1 MIARSLPVPRR
12 RSAARILGTGALAA
26 LTLAGLSLAAP
37 GVMAQEQRAP
47 AQTIARFDV
56 PEARQAVAVTDRY
69 VYAIDDRTI
78 VKLDKATKQVLAK
91 WEGPKAGPILHLDSG
106 VVRDGKLYTA
116 HSNYPSWPMASSIE
130 VWDAETL
137 KHLET
142 HSFGIDRGSFTWL
155 DRDPQG
161 RWWGAF
167 ANYNRVFDKSPLA
180 YGNKY
185 ATQLVRFNPDWSV
198 AEAWVYPDALVAKF
212 QDMSNSGGAFGPDG
226 RLYITGH
233 DNGELYVV
241 APPEMGPV
249 MRWVETIPIEI
260 GGQGFAFDPAEPGV
274 VWGLIRGK
282 SGGPSQITVSRLPA
296 RP

>member
-1 MIARSLPVPRR
+1 MSRRTSVSL
-12 RSAARILGTGALAA
+12 ALLLAA
-26 LTLAGLSLAAP
+26 LCASGAA
-37 GVMAQEQRAP
+37 AQEQRP
-47 AQTIARFDV
+47 AAETLTRFEV
-56 PEARQAVAVTDRY
+56 PEARQAVAVSDRFF
-69 VYAIDDRTI
+69 YAIDNRTL
-78 VKLDKATKQVLAK
+78 VKLDKTTGQAVAK

-116 HSNYPSWPMASSIE
+116 HSNYPDWPMTSSIE

-137 KHLET
+137 KHLES
-142 HSFGIDRGSFTWL
+142 HSFGIERGSFTWL

-167 ANYNRVFDKSPLA
+167 ANYNRVFDKSPVA

-198 AEAWVYPDALVAKF
+198 AEAFVYPDALVAKF

-226 RLYITGH
+226 RLYISGH
-233 DNGELYVV
+233 DNAELYVV
-241 APPEMGPV
+241 ARPEMGSV
-249 MRWVETIPIEI
+249 MVWQETIPVEI
-260 GGQGFAFDPAEPGV
+260 AGQGFAFDPAQPGV

-282 SGGPSQITVSRLPA
+282 AGAASQVTVSRLPTA
-296 RP
+296 K

>member
-1 MIARSLPVPRR
+1 MSRRTSVSL
-12 RSAARILGTGALAA
+12 ALLLAA
-26 LTLAGLSLAAP
+26 LCACSAA
-37 GVMAQEQRAP
+37 AQEQRP
-47 AQTIARFDV
+47 AAETLTRFEV
-56 PEARQAVAVTDRY
+56 PEARQAVAVSDRFF
-69 VYAIDDRTI
+69 YAIDNRTL
-78 VKLDKATKQVLAK
+78 VKLDKTTGQAVAK

-116 HSNYPSWPMASSIE
+116 HSNYPDWPMTSSIE

-137 KHLET
+137 KHLES

-167 ANYNRVFDKSPLA
+167 ANYNRVFDKSPVA

-185 ATQLVRFNPDWSV
+185 ATQLVRFNADWSV
-198 AEAWVYPDALVAKF
+198 AEAFVYPDALVAKF

-226 RLYITGH
+226 RLYISGH
-233 DNGELYVV
+233 DNAELYVV
-241 APPEMGPV
+241 APPEMGSV
-249 MRWVETIPIEI
+249 MVWQETIPVEI
-260 GGQGFAFDPAEPGV
+260 AGQGFAFDPAQPGV

-282 SGGPSQITVSRLPA
+282 AGAASQVTVSRLPTA
-296 RP
+296 K

>member
-1 MIARSLPVPRR
+1 MTIRPVLTVRPASAMARRAGASL
-12 RSAARILGTGALAA
+12 ALA
-26 LTLAGLSLAAP
+26 LVLAAP
-37 GVMAQEQRAP
+37 AASAQELRPA
-47 AQTIARFDV
+47 AQTIARFEV

-69 VYAIDDRTI
+69 AYAIDNRII
-78 VKLDKATKQVLAK
+78 VKLDKATGKPLAK
-91 WEGPKAGPILHLDSG
+91 WEGPKAGPIIHMDSG

-116 HSNYPSWPMASSIE
+116 HSNYPDWPMTSSIE
-130 VWDAETL
+130 VWDAESL
-137 KHLET
+137 KHLES
-142 HSFGIDRGSFTWL
+142 HSFGIERGSLTWL

-185 ATQLVRFNPDWSV
+185 ATQIVRFNPDWSI
-198 AEAWVYPDALVAKF
+198 AEAFVYPDTLVAKF

-233 DNGELYVV
+233 DNAELYVV
-241 APPEMGPV
+241 APPEMGSV
-249 MRWVETIPIEI
+249 MRWQETIPLEI
-260 GGQGFAFDPAEPGV
+260 AGQGFAFDPSDPGV
-274 VWGLIRGK
+274 VWGIIRGK
-282 SGGPSQITVSRLPA
+282 TAAGSLITVSRLPA